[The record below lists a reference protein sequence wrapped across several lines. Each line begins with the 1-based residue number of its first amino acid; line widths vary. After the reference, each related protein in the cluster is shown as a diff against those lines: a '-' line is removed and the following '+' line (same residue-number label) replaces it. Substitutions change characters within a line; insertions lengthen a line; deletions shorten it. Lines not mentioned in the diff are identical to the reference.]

1 LQPADIPVEWE
12 IEEPPLTPRTWH
24 RWTDREA
31 AEATEITDESLD
43 DRLGWP
49 RGTSGALVAGFERQ
63 LSRATGWESDD
74 VEFGPAARAAAMVY
88 KRGVAF
94 RPNDETPF
102 HSRRRQGLYSI
113 GIQTDAPDFAR
124 LIGPGELPIVDSNVL
139 RGWPAIPTSVRQ
151 LAMTLDEHEKN
162 LQSVALVLDTWRAS
176 GRPSSWVV
184 VGGGLLA
191 DVAAFAAALAGA
203 EVRFVPTTLL
213 AMADACVGGKT
224 GVNFAPYGKN
234 QVGAFHFPWAVD
246 VWTGWLATLPQ
257 RQLAAGAAECVKHAL
272 LCGDLELGKA
282 IAAATGK
289 GQLAAL
295 TPLLPRI
302 IKVKSDVVAEDPGE
316 AGKRAVLNLGHT
328 LAHALEA
335 MAHERTTGETTIL
348 HGEAVGVGIAYA
360 LLLSRDVAG
369 LAPGELE
376 AMIDLLRQ
384 AGTLP
389 TTTDLARRIGVPSA
403 TEDEVFDALW
413 ALAAHDKKNLGGDD
427 QIGFV
432 LLKAPGVVAR
442 GTAGQWTLPV
452 SRDAARETWDELLTR
467 LM

>member
-1 LQPADIPVEWE
+1 MQATDIPVEWE
-12 IEEPPLTPRTWH
+12 IEEPPLPPRTWL
-24 RWTDREA
+24 RWTERDA
-31 AEATEITDESLD
+31 AEATEATDQSLD

-49 RGTSGALVAGFERQ
+49 RGTTGALVAGFERQ
-63 LSRATGWESDD
+63 LSRTTGWESDD
-74 VEFGPAARAAAMVY
+74 VEFGPAARAAALVY

-102 HSRRRQGLYSI
+102 RSRRRQGRYVI
-113 GIQTDAPDFAR
+113 GIQTDAPDFSR
-124 LIGPGELPIVDSNVL
+124 LIGPDELPIIDSNVL

-151 LAMTLDEHEKN
+151 LAMTLDEHEKS
-162 LQSVALVLDTWRAS
+162 LQSVALILDTWRAS

-191 DVAAFAAALAGA
+191 DVAAFAAALAGC
-203 EVRFVPTTLL
+203 EVRFVPTML

-257 RQLAAGAAECVKHAL
+257 RHLVAGAAECVKHAL

-282 IAAATGK
+282 IATATAT

-295 TPLLPRI
+295 SPLLPRI

-316 AGKRAVLNLGHT
+316 AGKRAILNLGHT

-348 HGEAVGVGIAYA
+348 HGEAVAVGIAYA

-376 AMIDLLRQ
+376 AMIDLLGR
-384 AGTLP
+384 AGSLP
-389 TTTDLARRIGVPSA
+389 TTTELARRIGVPSA

-413 ALAAHDKKNLGGDD
+413 ALAAHDKKNLGGDG

-432 LLKAPGVVAR
+432 LLKAPGVLAR

-452 SRDAARETWDELLTR
+452 GRDVAREAWDELLTR